1 MSASQ
6 SATFP
11 AAPTSARAARDFLRT
26 VLPDLASDV
35 IDVVLLL
42 VTELV
47 TNAVVHA
54 QTSVRVGVEIS
65 GSRLRIDVQDEATT
79 MPGRRP
85 VSVESLGGRGL
96 LLVERLADRWGY
108 EPRPWGKTVW
118 FEIDGASG

>member
-1 MSASQ
+1 M
-6 SATFP
+6 
-11 AAPTSARAARDFLRT
+11 
-26 VLPDLASDV
+26 LPDLAADV

-54 QTSVRVGVEIS
+54 QTSVRVCVETS
-65 GSRLRIDVQDEATT
+65 GSRVRIDVQDKATT

-85 VSVESLGGRGL
+85 ISVDSLGGRGL

-108 EPRPWGKTVW
+108 EPHPWGKTVW

>member
-54 QTSVRVGVEIS
+54 QTSVRVCVEIS
-65 GSRLRIDVQDEATT
+65 GSRVRIDVQDEATI

-96 LLVERLADRWGY
+96 LLVEGLADRWGY
-108 EPRPWGKTVW
+108 EPHPWGKTVW